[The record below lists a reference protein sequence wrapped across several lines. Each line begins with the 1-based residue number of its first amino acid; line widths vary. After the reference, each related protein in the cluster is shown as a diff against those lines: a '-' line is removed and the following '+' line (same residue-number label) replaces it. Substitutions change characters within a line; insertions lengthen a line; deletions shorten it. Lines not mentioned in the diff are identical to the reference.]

1 MMLCRHYIRTQLL
14 LRFKHT
20 LDISKVPPLLDK
32 DIEEMHV
39 RGSGPGG
46 QKINKT
52 ANCVVMKHIP
62 TGIVV
67 KCQETRE
74 LHKNRVIARSLLQ
87 TKLDNFVNRENSL
100 EAQTK
105 VRNEKRSLVRDQK
118 REKLQK
124 LKEAWKN
131 QECNSIDQKL

>member
-1 MMLCRHYIRTQLL
+1 MILCRYHTRVQLL

-20 LDISKVPPLLDK
+20 LDCSKVPPLLDK

-87 TKLDNFVNRENSL
+87 TKLDNFINRENSL
-100 EAQTK
+100 EAQMK
-105 VRNEKRSLVRDQK
+105 VRNEKKSLVRDQK

-131 QECNSIDQKL
+131 RECSSLDQKV

>member
-1 MMLCRHYIRTQLL
+1 MTLYRHCLRHSQLFS
-14 LRFKHT
+14 RFVHT
-20 LDISKVPPLLDK
+20 LDYSKVPQLLDK

-52 ANCVVMKHIP
+52 ANCVVLKHLP

-74 LHKNRVIARSLLQ
+74 LHKNREIARSLLQ
-87 TKLDNFVNRENSL
+87 SRVDNFVNKEHSI
-100 EAQTK
+100 ESQMKAKQ
-105 VRNEKRSLVRDQK
+105 EKKSNTRAHLLLKFITIQK
-118 REKLQK
+118 
-124 LKEAWKN
+124 KN
-131 QECNSIDQKL
+131 

>member
-1 MMLCRHYIRTQLL
+1 MILRRYFLRNSSQLL
-14 LRFKHT
+14 LPRFVHT
-20 LDISKVPPLLDK
+20 LDYSKVPQLLDK

-52 ANCVVMKHIP
+52 ANCVVLKHLP

-74 LHKNRVIARSLLQ
+74 LYKNREIAHSLLQ
-87 TKLDNFVNRENSL
+87 SKVDNFINKEHSIESQLKSIQEKKSNTRE
-100 EAQTK
+100 
-105 VRNEKRSLVRDQK
+105 QK
-118 REKLQK
+118 REKIRA
-124 LKEAWKN
+124 LKESWKN
-131 QECNSIDQKL
+131 REFGTKN

>member
-1 MMLCRHYIRTQLL
+1 MQLF

-20 LDISKVPPLLDK
+20 LDCSKVPPLLDK

-87 TKLDNFVNRENSL
+87 TKLDNFINRENSL
-100 EAQTK
+100 EAQIK
-105 VRNEKRSLVRDQK
+105 VRNEKKSLVRDQK

-131 QECNSIDQKL
+131 REQCSSVDQKM